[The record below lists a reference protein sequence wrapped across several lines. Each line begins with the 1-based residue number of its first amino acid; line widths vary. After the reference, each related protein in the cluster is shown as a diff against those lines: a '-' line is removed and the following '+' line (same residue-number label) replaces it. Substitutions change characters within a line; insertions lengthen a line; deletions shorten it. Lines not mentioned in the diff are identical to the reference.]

1 LSIAKRSMW
10 MRVLRYGGLALLV
23 FFGVAETVYRPDKA
37 VRVAAGM
44 AAHTLCSAKYV
55 SGLDPAKVFDEH
67 VRLVLGPTAKLI
79 GYSED
84 AGKHSITSNVA
95 GLFSVTAKFTPGYG
109 CRIEY
114 PENEPL
120 LPATADSLGERP
132 FASADSVSSSET
144 AIATAVQKVFAEVPG
159 QPVKNVKAVIVMRD
173 GRIVAER
180 YAPGY
185 GVRTE
190 LLSYSV
196 AKSITNALL
205 AVLVRQGRVSVGQ
218 QVGAPEWNDSNDPRH
233 KITLEDLL
241 RMRSGLAAEETGTGF
256 DPVSDMEFLNSDMAA
271 FAASHFLKRSIGS
284 AWEYTSANTLILD
297 RFIGQTVGGGAAGLR
312 EFAQR
317 ELFTPLGIQG
327 VTLEFDGGGTFI
339 GSTFAY
345 ATARDYARFGELYR
359 NDGVAPNG
367 QRILPERWV
376 EWSRR
381 STLGEPYGA
390 GFWTNDGGSR
400 LAHLRIANGFPA
412 DGFFASGFL
421 GQRIYI
427 VQSQKIT
434 IVRFGYSAPPSF
446 GIGDDVDLISAVIA
460 ASGVLPPSH

>member
-1 LSIAKRSMW
+1 M
-10 MRVLRYGGLALLV
+10 LRFAGLALLL
-23 FFGVAETVYRPDKA
+23 FFGVAEAVYRPDKA
-37 VRVAAGM
+37 ARVAAGM
-44 AAHTLCSAKYV
+44 TTHTLCSAKYI

-79 GYSED
+79 KYSEN
-84 AGKHSITSNVA
+84 AGKHSVTSSLA
-95 GLFSVTAKFTPGYG
+95 GLFSVQAKFTPGYG

-114 PENEPL
+114 SENEPL
-120 LPATADSLGERP
+120 LPVTADSLDDTP
-132 FASADSVSSSET
+132 FASADSVSSSDPSIVA
-144 AIATAVQKVFAEVPG
+144 AIQKVFAETRG
-159 QPVKNVKAVIVMRD
+159 QPVKNVKAVVVVKN

-185 GVRTE
+185 GRGTE

-205 AVLVRQGRVSVGQ
+205 GILVRQGRVSVDQ
-218 QVGAPEWNDSNDPRH
+218 QVGAPEWSHADDPRR

-241 RMRSGLAAEETGTGF
+241 RMRSGLACEETGTGF

-271 FAASHFLKRSIGS
+271 FAASHRLKRPVGS
-284 AWEYTSANTLILD
+284 TWEYTSANTLILD
-297 RFIGQTVGGGAAGLR
+297 RFIGQKVGGGAAGLG
-312 EFAQR
+312 EFAHR
-317 ELFTPLGIQG
+317 ELFTPLGIHG
-327 VTLEFDGGGTFI
+327 VTLEFDGRGTFI

-345 ATARDYARFGELYR
+345 ARARDFARFGELYR
-359 NDGVAPNG
+359 SDGVAANG

-381 STLGEPYGA
+381 STLGTPYGA

-400 LAHLRIANGFPA
+400 LAKLRIANGFPA

-427 VQSQKIT
+427 VPSQKIT

-446 GIGDDVDLISAVIA
+446 GIGDDIELISAVIA
-460 ASGVLPPSH
+460 ASGTLPPSR